1 MDLLNQMQE
10 QQQPGK
16 PKKKED
22 FNKLQNISNL
32 KEIAKQVN
40 DGPPGDSQYSEDD
53 F

>member
-1 MDLLNQMQE
+1 MQE
-10 QQQPGK
+10 QQTSKQK
-16 PKKKED
+16 QKQPKKKED